1 MLFHISL
8 DLFHMPC
15 LDNFVLSRPAG
26 TGLGSLTCPQ
36 CKVLTPMITLHTILS
51 FRSDCFPH
59 LVIYHQLL
67 IDSV

>member
-36 CKVLTPMITLHTILS
+36 CKVLTPMTTLPVYIRS
-51 FRSDCFPH
+51 FP
-59 LVIYHQLL
+59 LGAIVPLT
-67 IDSV
+67 